1 MTTLNQVKTKLH
13 KKLALLKQRKL
24 TDSAKSKDVCAHEWQ
39 RYKETIMPYRRD
51 KDIVKGFVYSKGRA
65 YFVTIGCAKCHKKR
79 RVSMVVEDH

>member
-1 MTTLNQVKTKLH
+1 MTTLNQIKTRLH
-13 KKLALLKQRKL
+13 KKLALLKQRKQ
-24 TDSAKSKDVCAHEWQ
+24 TAAASGKNTCTHEWQ

-65 YFVTIGCAKCHKKR
+65 YFVTMGCKKCHKKR